1 MTTGIVAPV
10 CSVAVCVATFRRPAG
25 LTRLLDSF
33 AELETPDGVAVEIV
47 ICDNDPDGSAA
58 ATISSHALAD
68 RVDAIAEPRRGLSN
82 VRNALV
88 ARARELGVDAVAF
101 VDDDEE
107 VPADWIVRLV
117 ECQHREGCEIVTGP
131 VTPAF
136 DDDVPGWVVDTG
148 YFEPVVADAGAEMT
162 YANTNNVLIHLDAL
176 DVDPFDVRLNHTGGE
191 DTHLFTR
198 SLLRGHRMIWCP
210 SARPTEHIPTSKTSA
225 AWMRR
230 REYRRGT
237 TRSFVLKDL
246 EDSWPRRAKRVV
258 ASLSEVGRA
267 AAAMASG
274 GWAPGDRGRVARAVA
289 GNHLAYGAGMIGGL
303 FGASYSEYD
312 VVHGT

>member
-1 MTTGIVAPV
+1 MTASSVSPV
-10 CSVAVCVATFRRPAG
+10 RSVAVCVATYQRPDG

-33 AELETPDGVAVEIV
+33 ARLDDPDGASVSIV
-47 ICDNDPDGSAA
+47 VCDNDPDGSAA
-58 ATISSHALAD
+58 TTIAAHPIASSI
-68 RVDAIAEPRRGLSN
+68 DAIAEPRRGLSN

-107 VPADWIVRLV
+107 VPAEWVAELV
-117 ECQHREGCEIVTGP
+117 ACQHRELCEIVTGP

-136 DDDVPGWVVDTG
+136 EPDVESWVVATG
-148 YFEPVVADAGAEMT
+148 YFDPIDAAPGAEMT

-176 DVDPFDVRLNHTGGE
+176 DVDPFDLRLNHTGGE

-198 SLLRGHRMIWCP
+198 CLLRGLRMVWCP
-210 SARPTEHIPTSKTSA
+210 SARPTEYIPTSKTSA

-237 TRSFVLKDL
+237 TRSFVLRDL
-246 EDSWPRRAKRVV
+246 EDSWPRRGKRVV
-258 ASLSEVGRA
+258 ASVSEVGRGVVT
-267 AAAMASG
+267 MLRS

-289 GNHLAYGAGMIGGL
+289 GNHVAYAAGMIAGL
-303 FGASYSEYD
+303 FGASYAEYE
-312 VVHGT
+312 VVHGS